1 MKLSTTVASS
11 GARSA
16 LKNHGGTTKVPQHSN
31 TTTWSTIEE
40 PETMEILFLG
50 PLISEPFSGAS
61 TCVAIAVYWPSTG
74 LCVPERLPLLR
85 SVKHC
90 PCLHLKAPP
99 SAGGSY
105 ALYFPWAV
113 PSVIYVQRFSV
124 VNIFHFVFFSFF
136 WKKKEKKAHSVQGG
150 LYWREGTFYAS
161 RSSSSSFTFS
171 TRNMRPRSVSAPPW
185 WKKKGGERCESAW
198 CGRLFNSLG
207 DFVLRLLI
215 QLDKKKVIWF
225 GLKLLSGNTWEM
237 FPSGVK
243 GTAHTR
249 TMSPLF
255 RSPAHL
261 PTKQ

>member
-85 SVKHC
+85 SVKPC

-171 TRNMRPRSVSAPPW
+171 TRSMRPRSVSAPPW
-185 WKKKGGERCESAW
+185 WKKKVGKGARARDVAGCST
-198 CGRLFNSLG
+198 
-207 DFVLRLLI
+207 VLVILCCVCWSNWI
-215 QLDKKKVIWF
+215 KKKVIWF